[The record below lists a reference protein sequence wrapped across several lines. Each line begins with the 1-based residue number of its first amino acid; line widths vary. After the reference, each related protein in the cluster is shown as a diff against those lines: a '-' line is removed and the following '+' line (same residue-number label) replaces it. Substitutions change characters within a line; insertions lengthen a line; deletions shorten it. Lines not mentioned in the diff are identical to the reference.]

1 MMLRAYQ
8 FDEASK
14 FSAEIMKRDGP
25 LPRNPRILT
34 WRGKVLIYTG
44 ADVIG
49 KNHFAQALQ
58 YDPDLKE
65 C

>member
-49 KNHFAQALQ
+49 KNHFAQAL
-58 YDPDLKE
+58 
-65 C
+65 